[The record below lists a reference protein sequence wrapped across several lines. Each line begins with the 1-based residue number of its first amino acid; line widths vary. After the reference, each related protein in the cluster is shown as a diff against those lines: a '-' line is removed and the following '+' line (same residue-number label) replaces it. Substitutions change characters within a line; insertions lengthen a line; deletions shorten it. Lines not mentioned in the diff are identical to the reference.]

1 MRSKKVINLIDYKIE
16 SNSYSDEGTKTPVIT
31 QVYANTY
38 SLSSSQQLQA
48 QHEGLRLSGR
58 VEIWTF
64 EYDGQV
70 DLQLEGSTDTH
81 TILSVE
87 ERGDKT
93 YLNYGERLSKW

>member
-1 MRSKKVINLIDYKIE
+1 MRSKRVVNLIDYEINP
-16 SNSYSDEGTKTPVIT
+16 SSYSDEGEKTPVIT

-58 VEIWTF
+58 VEVWTF
-64 EYDGQV
+64 EYNGQPDLQV
-70 DLQLEGSTDTH
+70 DGSDQVY

-93 YLNYGERLSKW
+93 HLSYGERLSK